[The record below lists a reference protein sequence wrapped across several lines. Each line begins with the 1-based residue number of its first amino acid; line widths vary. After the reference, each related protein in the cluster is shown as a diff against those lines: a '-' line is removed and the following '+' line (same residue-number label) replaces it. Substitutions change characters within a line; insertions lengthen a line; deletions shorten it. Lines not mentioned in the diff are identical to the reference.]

1 MFDNFLSV
9 VFGAISSALICFV
22 IIATAKWHGR
32 WSFDQVIGKQKFHQ
46 QPTPRIGGLALI
58 GGALIAFSSTSD
70 SELLTIFRPVLVC
83 ALIPFFFGFREDL
96 TKKVSVFE
104 RMLAGLVAAGAVIW
118 LTKIYLSHVDVWGI
132 DALLS
137 FTPLAIIFTLVA
149 VSGLTNAINILD
161 GFHGLASGTSFLIA
175 LTLALIALQVGDHD
189 LSDMA
194 FILAGCLLGFMVF
207 NYPFG
212 KIFLGDSG
220 AYFTGFI
227 LAWLAILLGERN
239 SEVSPWASLLVCAYP
254 IWEALFSIFRRLK
267 NKVGT
272 THADDLHLHTLLKR
286 RLVRKHLGHYSA
298 RLRNAAV
305 APLIWCVTLILGF
318 IAWQFKGSPL
328 ILMGAFFIFAV
339 LYGIVY
345 RALLSMPDIDV
356 GIEGVSNSSDGGSGN

>member
-1 MFDNFLSV
+1 MFDNFWPV
-9 VFGAISSALICFV
+9 IFGAISSALICLG

-32 WSFDQVIGKQKFHQ
+32 WSFDQAIGKQKFHQ

-58 GGALIAFSSTSD
+58 GGALIAFSSSSN
-70 SELLTIFRPVLVC
+70 SELLAIFRPVLVC

-96 TKKVSVFE
+96 TKRVPVFE

-161 GFHGLASGTSFLIA
+161 GFHGLASGTSCLIA

-227 LAWLAILLGERN
+227 L
-239 SEVSPWASLLVCAYP
+239 VCAYP

-267 NKVGT
+267 NKVGA

-286 RLVRKHLGHYSA
+286 RLVRKHLGHYPA
-298 RLRNAAV
+298 RVRNAAV
-305 APLIWCVTLILGF
+305 APLIWGVTLVLGF

-356 GIEGVSNSSDGGSGN
+356 GIEGVSNSSDGRNGN